1 MKRWK
6 QWSVCLLAAAL
17 AAPALANP
25 PEGKGQGHGQ
35 GQGKHK
41 DKDKDRE
48 ASPERSDRDLVAA
61 GISVAAARRLA
72 LDSGVTGYKS
82 LSPGMRKRLARGKP
96 LPPGIAKQV
105 LPAPLLSQL
114 PRHPG
119 YEWRAVGADLVLVAA
134 SGLIAG
140 ILLDVLR

>member
-41 DKDKDRE
+41 DKGKDRE

-82 LSPGMRKRLARGKP
+82 LPPGMRKRLARGKP

-134 SGLIAG
+134 SGLIAD

>member
-1 MKRWK
+1 MRRWK
-6 QWSVCLLAAAL
+6 SWGAWLLAAAL
-17 AAPALANP
+17 AAPTLANP
-25 PEGKGQGHGQ
+25 PEGKGHGE

-41 DKDKDRE
+41 HKDQDRE
-48 ASPERSDRDLVAA
+48 ASSARTDRDWVAA

-72 LDSGVTGYKS
+72 LDSGATGYKS
-82 LSPGMRKRLARGKP
+82 LPPGMRKRLARGKP
-96 LPPGIAKQV
+96 LPPGVAKQE

-134 SGLIAG
+134 SGLIAD

>member
-6 QWSVCLLAAAL
+6 SWAALLLAAAL
-17 AAPALANP
+17 AAPTLANP
-25 PEGKGQGHGQ
+25 PEGKGHGE

-41 DKDKDRE
+41 NKDQDR
-48 ASPERSDRDLVAA
+48 ASPARTDKDLVAA

-82 LSPGMRKRLARGKP
+82 LPPGMRKRLARGKP

-134 SGLIAG
+134 SGLIAD

>member
-1 MKRWK
+1 MKRWQ
-6 QWSVCLLAAAL
+6 QWSALLLAAAL

-35 GQGKHK
+35 GKHM
-41 DKDKDRE
+41 DKDR
-48 ASPERSDRDLVAA
+48 RRRTGLGGGGHQRRRAA
-61 GISVAAARRLA
+61 LA

-82 LSPGMRKRLARGKP
+82 LPPGMRKRLARGKP

-105 LPAPLLSQL
+105 LPAPLLNQL

-134 SGLIAG
+134 SGLIAD

>member
-1 MKRWK
+1 MKRWQ
-6 QWSVCLLAAAL
+6 QWSALLLAAAL

-35 GQGKHK
+35 GKHM
-41 DKDKDRE
+41 DKDRE
-48 ASPERSDRDLVAA
+48 ATDKDLVAA

-82 LSPGMRKRLARGKP
+82 LPPGMRKRLARGKP

-105 LPAPLLSQL
+105 LPAPLLNQL

-134 SGLIAG
+134 SGLIAD

>member
-1 MKRWK
+1 MRRWK
-6 QWSVCLLAAAL
+6 SWAALLLAAAL
-17 AAPALANP
+17 AAPTLANP
-25 PEGKGQGHGQ
+25 PEGKGHGE

-41 DKDKDRE
+41 NKDQDR
-48 ASPERSDRDLVAA
+48 ASPARTDKDLVAA

-82 LSPGMRKRLARGKP
+82 LPPGMRKRLARGKP

-134 SGLIAG
+134 SGLIAD

>member
-1 MKRWK
+1 MQRWK
-6 QWSVCLLAAAL
+6 QWSALLLAAAL
-17 AAPALANP
+17 AAPVLANP

-48 ASPERSDRDLVAA
+48 ASPARTERDLVAA
-61 GISVAAARRLA
+61 GISAAAARRLA

-82 LSPGMRKRLARGKP
+82 LPPGMRKRLARGKP

-134 SGLIAG
+134 SGLIAD

>member
-6 QWSVCLLAAAL
+6 SWAALLLAAAL
-17 AAPALANP
+17 AAPTLANP
-25 PEGKGQGHGQ
+25 PEGKGHGE

-41 DKDKDRE
+41 NKDQDR
-48 ASPERSDRDLVAA
+48 ASPARTDKDLVAA

-82 LSPGMRKRLARGKP
+82 LPPGMRKRLARGKP

-114 PRHPG
+114 PRHPS

-134 SGLIAG
+134 SGLIAD

>member
-6 QWSVCLLAAAL
+6 QWMALCLTVAL

-25 PEGKGQGHGQ
+25 PEGKGHGQ

-41 DKDKDRE
+41 DKDKDWE
-48 ASPERSDRDLVAA
+48 ASPARTDKGLVAA
-61 GISVAAARRLA
+61 GISVAAARQLA
-72 LDSGVTGYKS
+72 LDSGVTGYKA
-82 LSPGMRKRLARGKP
+82 LPPGMRKRLARGKP

-134 SGLIAG
+134 SGLIAD

>member
-1 MKRWK
+1 MKRWQ
-6 QWSVCLLAAAL
+6 QWSVLLLAAAL

-35 GQGKHK
+35 GKHM
-41 DKDKDRE
+41 DKDRE
-48 ASPERSDRDLVAA
+48 ATDKDLVAA

-82 LSPGMRKRLARGKP
+82 LPPGMRKRLARGKP

-134 SGLIAG
+134 SGLIAD

>member
-6 QWSVCLLAAAL
+6 SWAALLLAAAL
-17 AAPALANP
+17 AAPTLANP
-25 PEGKGQGHGQ
+25 PEGKGQG
-35 GQGKHK
+35 QGKHK
-41 DKDKDRE
+41 NKDQDRVSPTRTDKDL
-48 ASPERSDRDLVAA
+48 AAA

-82 LSPGMRKRLARGKP
+82 LPPGMRKRLARGKP
-96 LPPGIAKQV
+96 LPPGIAKKA

-134 SGLIAG
+134 SGLIAD

>member
-6 QWSVCLLAAAL
+6 SWAALLLAVAL
-17 AAPALANP
+17 AAPTLANP
-25 PEGKGQGHGQ
+25 PEGKGHGE

-41 DKDKDRE
+41 YKDQDRE
-48 ASPERSDRDLVAA
+48 ASPARTDRDWVAA

-72 LDSGVTGYKS
+72 LDSGATGYKS
-82 LSPGMRKRLARGKP
+82 LPPGMRKRLARGKP

-134 SGLIAG
+134 SGLIAD